1 MQAVAQHGITCV
13 DVGKNYAGVNVLHG
27 VSFSCR
33 PGTLTAIVGPS
44 GCGKTTLLSILG
56 GLDAQ
61 FDGTVNSSGMQLH
74 HARSSQLDHYRRD
87 LAAFVLQDHNLIE
100 HLDAVRNVAVP
111 LGIQGM
117 PARKALDCAQLALEG
132 VGLVE
137 RAHAFPGQLSGG
149 ERQRVAIARAMAKRP
164 RILLADEPTGS
175 LDSEHA
181 TDIATRFH
189 ACADNGCTVVVVT
202 HDVEL
207 FAGLADQVLMLEA
220 GAIKDVRHA

>member
-87 LAAFVLQDHNLIE
+87 LAAFVFQDHNLIE

-117 PARKALDCAQLALEG
+117 PAHKALDCAQLALEG

-164 RILLADEPTGS
+164 RILLADEPTGN
-175 LDSEHA
+175 LDHKTGVEIMELFRELHG
-181 TDIATRFH
+181 
-189 ACADNGCTVVVVT
+189 NGNTIVLIT
-202 HDVEL
+202 HDDGVAKKAERRL
-207 FAGLADQVLMLEA
+207 RILDGQVTEEA
-220 GAIKDVRHA
+220 KA